1 MARLQIFLLGLFLSL
16 SVSYPQGRPS
26 LRERAEKGDAEA
38 QFNLGKNYE
47 AGRGGLKRDYAEAA
61 NWYRRSADQ
70 GDPYAQAS
78 LGILYRFGKGVP
90 QDNTQ
95 AYMWFSLAAS
105 QTTGGEQ
112 ETIAEMRESAA
123 AHMTSEQIKEA
134 QQLAREWK
142 PKPRQ

>member
-1 MARLQIFLLGLFLSL
+1 MLLSL
-16 SVSYPQGRPS
+16 SVSYSQNRPS
-26 LRERAEKGDAEA
+26 LRERAENGDAEA

-61 NWYRRSADQ
+61 NWYRRSAEQ

-90 QDNTQ
+90 QDSTQ

-123 AHMTSEQIKEA
+123 SHMTSEQIKEA
-134 QQLAREWK
+134 QRLAREWK